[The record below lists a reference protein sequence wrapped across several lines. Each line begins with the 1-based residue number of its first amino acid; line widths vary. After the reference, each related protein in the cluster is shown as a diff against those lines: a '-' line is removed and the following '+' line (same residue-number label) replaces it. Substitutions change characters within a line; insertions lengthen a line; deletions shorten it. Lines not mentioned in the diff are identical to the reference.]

1 MSHLVLST
9 QDEQLLIDLHTHI
22 YLDFDYINAHI
33 YPDYHDQST
42 YNRLQKFAKNGYI
55 RSEFIPIP
63 RKSTDRAGKVFTL
76 DKFGV
81 EVTEE
86 LLGEVHWKKQWTDRV
101 PAFAYHSIMLAYI
114 AKEMQRT
121 SDDENLP
128 IEMKEWVNEA
138 RAFYQYTSARSDML
152 RPDAVSVV
160 GKKQH
165 DDHNFG
171 LFLELERSHSKRQT
185 VIKKVRRYNDFM
197 KQGEKA
203 FRGYDEKVLFE
214 HPISSWKLIFI
225 AMDNTRLKRIMR
237 YLQQEKFEHIEI
249 VVTTYDDILN
259 EPFGRIYR
267 SPDDPDTLVTL

>member
-1 MSHLVLST
+1 MSHLVLSE
-9 QDEQLLIDLHTHI
+9 QDEQFLIDLHTHI
-22 YLDFDYINAHI
+22 YLDYDYIKHHI

-42 YNRLQKFAKNGYI
+42 YKRLQKFEKNGYVK
-55 RSEFIPIP
+55 SDFIPIP
-63 RKSTDRAGKVFTL
+63 RRKSNRAGKIYTL

-81 EVTEE
+81 EITEE

-114 AKEMQRT
+114 AKEMQRI
-121 SDDENLP
+121 SDDESMP

-160 GKKQH
+160 GKKEN
-165 DDHNFG
+165 DHNNFG

-197 KQGEKA
+197 KQGDKA
-203 FRGYDEKVLFE
+203 LRGYDDKVLFE
-214 HPISSWKLIFI
+214 NPVSSWKLIFI
-225 AMDNTRLKRIMR
+225 AMDETRVKRIMR
-237 YLQQEKFEHIEI
+237 YLQQEKMEYIQL
-249 VVTTYDDILN
+249 VVTTYDDILKD
-259 EPFGRIYR
+259 PFGRIYR
-267 SPDDPDTLVTL
+267 TPEDPDTLITL